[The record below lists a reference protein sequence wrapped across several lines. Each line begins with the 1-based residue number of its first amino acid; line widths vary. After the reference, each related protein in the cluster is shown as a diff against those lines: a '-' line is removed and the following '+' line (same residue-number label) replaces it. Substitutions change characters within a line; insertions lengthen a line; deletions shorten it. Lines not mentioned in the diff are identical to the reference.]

1 MTIEQIAK
9 EAHAVVYDSLS
20 EYFGRLE
27 ERGIELDNIVLY
39 IDRVAEEVFRHID
52 TYLEIKEE
60 KEIFLERNEIN

>member
-1 MTIEQIAK
+1 MTIDQIAR

-27 ERGIELDNIVLY
+27 ERGVELDNIAPY
-39 IDRVAEEVFRHID
+39 IDRIAEEVFRHIG

-60 KEIFLERNEIN
+60 EEVFLEKHEIN